1 MTLPSLPSFFSQPS
15 TAVLTASEHHGYFD
29 HSNGSYING
38 LESLVQTMIKAATS
52 DDASYTLESVY
63 NNAPQ

>member
-1 MTLPSLPSFFSQPS
+1 MPLIIWDNNSQR
-15 TAVLTASEHHGYFD
+15 TGNECHGYFSHTD
-29 HSNGSYING
+29 GIYINAS
-38 LESLVQTMIKAATS
+38 EALVQTMIKAATS